1 MSTRF
6 ENGFDGRVAV
16 VTGGGTGMGREM
28 VLQLT
33 ANGCDVATC
42 DISEENLTETAALC
56 AAAGNKGQLITHI
69 ADVSVETEVL
79 AFRDVVA
86 RWRQHVNLLFNNAG
100 IAQGYSFVTG
110 ERADW
115 DKTFAVCWFG
125 VYYNT
130 RAFLDLLIA
139 APVAHIINTSSING
153 FWASI
158 GPARSHTAYSA
169 AKFAV
174 KGFTEA
180 LMTDLRLNA
189 PHVHASV
196 VMPGHIGTSIILNAN
211 KIFGREPKE
220 MSAEQL
226 VIERE
231 RLTKFGLDVSAAS
244 DEDLRVGLQ
253 ALAEGFRDQAPM
265 TAKDATAVILDA
277 VRHDKWRILVGEDAK
292 ILDEMVR
299 QDPQGAY
306 SIEFFDML
314 NERGILGG
322 LTGGLAAQPPVTP

>member
-1 MSTRF
+1 
-6 ENGFDGRVAV
+6 
-16 VTGGGTGMGREM
+16 
-28 VLQLT
+28 
-33 ANGCDVATC
+33 
-42 DISEENLTETAALC
+42 
-56 AAAGNKGQLITHI
+56 
-69 ADVSVETEVL
+69 VL

-86 RWRQHVNLLFNNAG
+86 RWRKHVNLLFNNAG

-115 DKTFAVCWFG
+115 DKTFNVCWFG

-130 RAFLDLLIA
+130 RAFLELLIA

-180 LMTDLRLNA
+180 LMTDLRINA

-220 MSAEQL
+220 MDAEQL
-226 VIERE
+226 VLERE

-253 ALAEGFRDQAPM
+253 ALAEGFRDLAPM
-265 TAKDATAVILDA
+265 TAKDATAVILEA

-306 SIEFFDML
+306 SIDFFDKL

-322 LTGGLAAQPPVTP
+322 LTGGLAAQPPATP